1 MPPQSK
7 SKRQPKKAP
16 KRAKVKDES
25 VRVNFRLNPERPK
38 ERVIL
43 DFLQGHARNYD
54 ASRMIKQAL
63 YEMVTGLS
71 WATGQPLQRR
81 AADDEPEAP
90 KINPRDGLLDDI
102 LAGLNEWGS
111 AQ

>member
-7 SKRQPKKAP
+7 SKRQPRKTKT
-16 KRAKVKDES
+16 KVKDES

-81 AADDEPEAP
+81 AADEEPEAP